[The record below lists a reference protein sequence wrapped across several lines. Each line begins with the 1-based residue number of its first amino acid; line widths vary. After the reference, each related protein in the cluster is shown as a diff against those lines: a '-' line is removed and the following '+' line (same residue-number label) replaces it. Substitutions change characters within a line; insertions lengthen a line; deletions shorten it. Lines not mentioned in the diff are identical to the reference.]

1 MEGTA
6 APHTLVLPAAAG
18 LRRTVLG
25 IPVDA
30 VTREQAVGVCLEA
43 VRARRTLEIGVVN
56 VAKLVTLQED
66 RALRDAIVRCGLIIA
81 DGLPVVWAGRLLG
94 QPLPERVT
102 GIDLFLDLLAAADRK
117 GLSVYLLG
125 ATREVLE
132 GVAQQVRARFPR
144 ARIVGMRDGYFRADE
159 EAGVAEEIRRA
170 GPDLLFVGIST
181 PKKELFLGRYGAT
194 MGVAVCHGVGGS
206 FDVLAGKVQRA
217 PESWQRLGIEWL
229 YRLLQEPRRMWKR
242 YLTTNS
248 AFAYLLARALLG
260 AERPLR

>member
-6 APHTLVLPAAAG
+6 APQTLALPQSAG

-30 VTREQAVGVCLEA
+30 VTRGQAVEVCLAA

-66 RALRDAIVRCGLIIA
+66 RPLREAIVRCGLIIA

-102 GIDLFLDLLAAADRK
+102 GIDLFLDLLAAADREQ
-117 GLSVYLLG
+117 LSVYLLG
-125 ATREVLE
+125 ATPEVLE
-132 GVAQQVRARFPR
+132 GVAAQIRARFPK
-144 ARIVGMRDGYFRADE
+144 ARIAGMRDGYFRADE
-159 EAGVAEEIRRA
+159 EAAVAEAIRRA
-170 GPDLLFVGIST
+170 APDMLFVGIST
-181 PKKELFLGRYGAT
+181 PKKELFLGRYGAS
-194 MGVAVCHGVGGS
+194 MGVPVCHGVGGS

-217 PESWQRLGIEWL
+217 PELWQRLGVEWL
-229 YRLLQEPRRMWKR
+229 YRLLQEPRRMWRR

-248 AFAYLLARALLG
+248 AFVYLLARALLG
-260 AERPLR
+260 AEKPLR